1 MGEKD
6 KKNFFDVLD
15 KNLQDMGTRVSVILE
30 MLVAIL
36 VFFACVIGIMHL
48 FPAAKELFLAGGS
61 SQALNDFLEE
71 VFAVV
76 IGIEFLKML
85 CKPNSANV
93 LETIIFLV
101 ARHMIIASATPLEN
115 LFSVLAI
122 VALILAKRYLS
133 MMLKKEAQEQK
144 KE

>member
-1 MGEKD
+1 MGEKEN
-6 KKNFFDVLD
+6 KNVFDVLD
-15 KNLQDMGTRVSVILE
+15 KHLQDVGTRVSVILE
-30 MLVAIL
+30 ILVAAL
-36 VFFACVIGIMHL
+36 VFFACVIGIFHL

-61 SQALNDFLEE
+61 SHALNDFLEE

-115 LFSVLAI
+115 LFSVVAI
-122 VALILAKRYLS
+122 VLLILAKRYLS

-144 KE
+144 

>member
-1 MGEKD
+1 MGEKE
-6 KKNFFDVLD
+6 KKNVFDVLD
-15 KNLQDMGTRVSVILE
+15 KQLQDIGTRVSVILE
-30 MLVAIL
+30 ILVAAL
-36 VFFACVIGIMHL
+36 VFFACIIGIIHL
-48 FPAAKELFLAGGS
+48 FPAAKELFLEGGS
-61 SQALNDFLEE
+61 SLALNDFLEE
-71 VFAVV
+71 VFSVV

-115 LFSVLAI
+115 LFSVVAI
-122 VALILAKRYLS
+122 VLLILAKRYLS

-144 KE
+144 

>member
-1 MGEKD
+1 MGEKE
-6 KKNFFDVLD
+6 KKNVFDVLD
-15 KNLQDMGTRVSVILE
+15 KQLQDIGTRVSVILE
-30 MLVAIL
+30 ILVAAL
-36 VFFACVIGIMHL
+36 VFFACIIGIIHL
-48 FPAAKELFLAGGS
+48 FPAAKAFFLAGGS
-61 SQALNDFLEE
+61 SLALNDFLEE
-71 VFAVV
+71 VFSVV

-115 LFSVLAI
+115 LCSVVAI
-122 VALILAKRYLS
+122 VLLILAKRYLS

-144 KE
+144 